1 MNWNN
6 YISML
11 MVLCLGAGCNKPVK
25 DAGAKLPVVSKYLIE
40 ADELRSIID
49 QDSLILLDLQR
60 PEDFNKGHLPNAINL
75 WRSALNNP
83 SFKYDGMMPE
93 REMLEAVLQNKGV
106 SPDAF
111 LVLYDN
117 RGSCEATRLWWI
129 LKHYGYDRMAILNG
143 GTQAWSQVDSLTS
156 VTTVKPQGNFKFPEY
171 AKAPTSDN
179 ILVTDLSK
187 MIDQNQVVVLDTR
200 SKEEYEG
207 LTLKQGAQWA
217 GRIPGS
223 IHIDWMEAV
232 DQSTYRFKEPTE
244 LQNIYNKMLNNDL
257 LAVTYCHSGVRSTH
271 TYFVLTELL
280 GRKNVTNYDGSW
292 VEWTNHFQQ
301 ELVN

>member
-1 MNWNN
+1 
-6 YISML
+6 
-11 MVLCLGAGCNKPVK
+11 
-25 DAGAKLPVVSKYLIE
+25 
-40 ADELRSIID
+40 
-49 QDSLILLDLQR
+49 
-60 PEDFNKGHLPNAINL
+60 
-75 WRSALNNP
+75 
-83 SFKYDGMMPE
+83 
-93 REMLEAVLQNKGV
+93 
-106 SPDAF
+106 
-111 LVLYDN
+111 
-117 RGSCEATRLWWI
+117 
-129 LKHYGYDRMAILNG
+129 MAILNG
-143 GTQAWSQVDSLTS
+143 GTLAWSQVDSLTS
-156 VTTVKPQGNFKFPEY
+156 AVTDRPQGDFKFTQPGI
-171 AKAPTSDN
+171 APTSDN

-187 MIDQNQVVVLDTR
+187 MIYQNQVVVLDTR
-200 SKEEYEG
+200 SKEEHEG

-244 LQNIYNKMLNNDL
+244 LQNIYNKVLNNDL

>member
-1 MNWNN
+1 M
-6 YISML
+6 I
-11 MVLCLGAGCNKPVK
+11 VLCLGAGCNQPVK
-25 DAGAKLPVVSKYLIE
+25 NEGAELPVVSKYLIE

-49 QDSLILLDLQR
+49 QDSLVLLDLQR
-60 PEDFNKGHLPNAINL
+60 PEDFTKGHLPNAINI

-83 SFKYDGMMPE
+83 SFEYDGMIPE
-93 REMLEAVLQNKGV
+93 MEMLEAVLQSKGV
-106 SPDAF
+106 SSDAF

-117 RGSCEATRLWWI
+117 RGSCEATRLWWV

-143 GTQAWSQVDSLTS
+143 GTQAWSQVDSLTN
-156 VTTVKPQGNFKFPEY
+156 VITDRPQANFKFPEH

-179 ILVTDLSK
+179 ILVTDLFD
-187 MIDQNQVVVLDTR
+187 MISQNQVLVLDTR
-200 SKEEYEG
+200 SKEEHEG

-232 DQSTYRFKEPTE
+232 DQSSYRFKESIE
-244 LQNIYNKMLNNDL
+244 LQNIYNKVLNNDL